1 MNKNKNENSAGEINR
16 RNFLGK
22 LAIGSMTGVGFMTL
36 LGSLDL
42 PIPRV
47 IEATTKF
54 KVGRIVD
61 FPLNAYTFIEG
72 KNVFVF
78 HNRKMIKALSAVC
91 THLGCVVK
99 KTQHGFECPCH
110 GSCYDQLGKVTS
122 GPAPRSLEWFQ
133 VKKSPEG
140 QLIIDTSKRVDSK
153 DGLLV

>member
-1 MNKNKNENSAGEINR
+1 MNRKRIEDSPEEINR
-16 RNFLGK
+16 RDFMGK
-22 LAIGSMTGVGFMTL
+22 FAIGSMTGVGIMTL
-36 LGSLDL
+36 LGALDL

-47 IEATTKF
+47 IEETKKF

-61 FPLNAYTFIEG
+61 FPLNAYTLIEG
-72 KNVFVF
+72 KNVFVY
-78 HNRKMIKALSAVC
+78 RDRIMIKALSAVC

-99 KTQHGFECPCH
+99 KTQSGFECPCH
-110 GSCYDQLGKVTS
+110 GSCYDPLGQVTS
-122 GPAPRSLEWFQ
+122 GPAPRPLEWFQ